1 MTMDD
6 GDMNTALIVYGN
18 AVAGQLLDVF
28 GRDMTMAVARCA
40 GCAREAEMGALMA
53 FTRGPGV
60 VLRCPACEAAI
71 ARIVETP
78 TAIYVE
84 ARGATF
90 LRLPPQHR
98 PGVPVECPPGPEL
111 ILRQPLLLSL
121 LLLSSPPV
129 TVKFAVILPTW
140 S

>member
-1 MTMDD
+1 MNMDD
-6 GDMNTALIVYGN
+6 ADMNTALMVDGN

-40 GCAREAEMGALMA
+40 GCGREAEMGALMA

-84 ARGATF
+84 ARGAAF
-90 LRLPPQHR
+90 LRLQR
-98 PGVPVECPPGPEL
+98 
-111 ILRQPLLLSL
+111 
-121 LLLSSPPV
+121 
-129 TVKFAVILPTW
+129 
-140 S
+140 